1 MSVTADQ
8 VIFNTVWRG

>member
-8 VIFNTVWRG
+8 VIFNTVWSG